1 MGARCVSSIYSML
14 CTYTNVCVFNSM
26 FSIRIEAKR
35 VVIFSLSV
43 PGECVSIRIYTYL
56 YIVIVAVAVVV
67 ELLI

>member
-43 PGECVSIRIYTYL
+43 PGECVSIYTYL